1 MINDNMPLAT
11 PIYVKL
17 EGFVWP
23 NDKMF
28 FLLAQEGVFK
38 CRNHPFFKS
47 AVKMKGGI
55 KELESQ
61 SQRLTLSY
69 PTLPKVLVERAVGF
83 FLLIAEKQNSEAAAI
98 WVWNKLT
105 EQVELI
111 IPDQVAVN
119 SGKSASAPHGWP
131 MDVKY
136 TIPLLQ
142 PHQLLIGDIHCH
154 VDGGAYASG
163 MDTDDET
170 HRPGIHIVV
179 GHIADKKPEF
189 FCEAVADGERFSVHD
204 LAAVWEGFDQ
214 ADTKSVP
221 PEWLDKVKVEEKKWG
236 TDSFMG
242 GESWGGGA
250 GGYSGA
256 LTTEQSKAV
265 DKNDRA
271 IVKRILDEFAKEK
284 HCPTFR
290 EVQQKLFTQTKQ
302 VTYLETERQAHAFI
316 EHWEEIKKGHDHE
329 KLIGK
334 E

>member
-1 MINDNMPLAT
+1 MKMINDNMPLAT

-47 AVKMKGGI
+47 AVKMKDGI

-61 SQRLTLSY
+61 SQSLTLSY

-83 FLLIAEKQNSEAAAI
+83 FRLIAEKQNSEAAAI

-179 GHIADKKPEF
+179 GRIYDKQPQF
-189 FCEAVADGERFSVHD
+189 FCEAVADGERFSVKD
-204 LAAVWEGFDQ
+204 MDTVWEGFDQ

-236 TDSFMG
+236 GFSAGD
-242 GESWGGGA
+242 SWGWDGGN
-250 GGYSGA
+250 GRGMD
-256 LTTEQSKAV
+256 TKAIEKKDRETV
-265 DKNDRA
+265 KKELDKFIEDTIPPEMSA
-271 IVKRILDEFAKEK
+271 V
-284 HCPTFR
+284 R
-290 EVQQKLFTQTKQ
+290 EALFTATIHM
-302 VTYLETERQAHAFI
+302 TYLECEKKAENFI
-316 EHWEEIKKGHDHE
+316 AHWEQIKKGHDHE

>member
-1 MINDNMPLAT
+1 MKMINDNMPLAT

-28 FLLAQEGVFK
+28 FLIAQEGIFK

-47 AVKMKGGI
+47 AVKMKDGI

-61 SQRLTLSY
+61 KSELTLSY
-69 PTLPKVLVERAVGF
+69 PTLPKVLVERVVGF
-83 FLLIAEKQNSEAAAI
+83 FRLIAEKQNSEAAAI
-98 WVWNKLT
+98 WVWNKQT

-163 MDTDDET
+163 MDNDDEI

-189 FCEAVADGERFSVHD
+189 FCEAVADGERFSVKD
-204 LAAVWEGFDQ
+204 MDTVWEGFDQ

-221 PEWLDKVKVEEKKWG
+221 PEWLDKVKVEEKNCG
-236 TDSFMG
+236 GFTG
-242 GESWGGGA
+242 GEYGGCGNA
-250 GGYSGA
+250 
-256 LTTEQSKAV
+256 KAV
-265 DKNDRA
+265 EKKDRET
-271 IVKRILDEFAKEK
+271 VKQELAKFIKDTIPPEMSTVRK
-284 HCPTFR
+284 A
-290 EVQQKLFTQTKQ
+290 LFTATIHM
-302 VTYLETERQAHAFI
+302 TYLECEKKAKDFLD
-316 EHWEEIKKGHDHE
+316 HWEQIKKGHDHE

>member
-1 MINDNMPLAT
+1 MKMINDNMPLAT

-28 FLLAQEGVFK
+28 FLLAQEGIFK

-47 AVKMKGGI
+47 AVKMKDGI

-61 SQRLTLSY
+61 KSELTLSY
-69 PTLPKVLVERAVGF
+69 PTLPKVLVERVVGF
-83 FLLIAEKQNSEAAAI
+83 FRLIAEKQNSEAAAI
-98 WVWNKLT
+98 WVWNKQT

-111 IPDQVAVN
+111 IPDQVANN

-163 MDTDDET
+163 MDNDDEI

-221 PEWLDKVKVEEKKWG
+221 PEWLDKVKVEEKNCG
-236 TDSFMG
+236 GFTG
-242 GESWGGGA
+242 GEYWGCGNA
-250 GGYSGA
+250 
-256 LTTEQSKAV
+256 KAV
-265 DKNDRA
+265 EKKDREA
-271 IVKRILDEFAKEK
+271 VKQALAKFIKDPIPPEMSTVRK
-284 HCPTFR
+284 A
-290 EVQQKLFTQTKQ
+290 LFIATIRM
-302 VTYLETERQAHAFI
+302 TYLEREKKAKDFLD
-316 EHWEEIKKGHDHE
+316 HWEQIKKGHDHE